1 MKGKILS
8 NYSGK
13 VLSSYSGVPS
23 QKKVTVDTREP
34 MMFKDDVY
42 MFKND
47 IIKMQGDFFNG

>member
-13 VLSSYSGVPS
+13 VLTSYSGVPS

-47 IIKMQGDFFNG
+47 VIKMQGDFFNG